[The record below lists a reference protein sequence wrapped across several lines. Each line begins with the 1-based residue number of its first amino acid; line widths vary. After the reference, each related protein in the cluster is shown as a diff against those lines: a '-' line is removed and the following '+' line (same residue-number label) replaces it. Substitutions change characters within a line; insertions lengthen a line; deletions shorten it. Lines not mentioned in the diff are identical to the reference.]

1 MKYLFSSV
9 LVFVAFITIAQQINI
24 PRVDQMPDFPQ
35 PYHMRDWKEVARN
48 YDTLVFNLNA
58 TGQFFPLASIFE
70 NTTNYP
76 DHPALAIQSYVGT
89 NSPPGKEAI
98 NILPAVVGATLVGM
112 DKSNQNGINWPLY
125 CEEYFNRRPEE
136 NVYLNGP
143 VSSSGHDWWYETMP
157 NVFFYQLNYFYPN
170 TGDFEY
176 QVTTIADRWLEA
188 VYAMGGSTTPWEPT
202 YMNYRAFKLS
212 TMTPTEDDVKQPEAA
227 GAIGWILYQAYIIT
241 GDDKYRIGAELCLDF
256 LSNWD
261 QNPSYEIQLP
271 YGVYIAAR
279 MNAEL
284 GSFYNIDKMI
294 NWCFDK
300 GELRGWGVIAGNWG
314 GNDMDGLI
322 GEVNISQP
330 DYVFHMNSLEHV
342 SALVPMIRY
351 DDRYA
356 TAIGKWVLNA
366 ANASRFYY
374 SDYLPDEMQDNED
387 WVSLYDPNSA
397 IAYESLLEKDDG
409 PYGTG
414 DAMNGGWAET
424 NLGLYGSSHVGVFGG
439 IIEKTNIEGVLQLDL
454 LATDY
459 YGNDAYQT
467 YLYFNPN
474 NGSVQVE
481 INLFSTTHDI
491 YDAVSNLVILNNASG
506 IVLMDIPPK
515 SSIMAVMLPAS
526 SEITFELNKAY
537 VNGIVIDYNAGQT
550 VSNYPPRI
558 KALSASD
565 SVGVVG
571 NEINIFCSAEDKET
585 SVLEYNW
592 TIDGQPQ
599 PGNESIFKLVPEN
612 IGYYQI
618 ICTAID
624 GGGLS
629 DSDTIILKV
638 VEKINLPPIIDRLVA
653 ENQIIAPDGSTK
665 ISCIASDANNDE
677 LTYLWY
683 TTNGTIDGEEDS
695 ITFFA
700 PGMETNIYVVCEVK
714 DIYNASDIDS
724 ILILVRD
731 PGQAQTGDLVAHFL
745 FAGNAEDVSGNGN
758 HGMVHDCIFSEDMHG
773 IIDQA
778 IKINI
783 SSSKVTV
790 TNNDGL
796 NFQDGLTVSYWIN
809 INELFDRE
817 SYPVSHG
824 NWTTRWKTSIT
835 DDRLR
840 FTLNGSDGIVDIDSE
855 TILETY
861 IWYHIVGLYNG
872 MDCLVFINGELEGF
886 APYSGKISKTLY
898 DLVIGQSLPD
908 QAGYNYKGLM
918 DNLRI
923 YNYGISYEMVK
934 EIYESEK
941 SGVADTLIDDHFK
954 VYPNPVKGNLHFEL
968 KTNPATMVSVSLHSM
983 MGQKVF
989 AIELKADQ
997 KGFVKQKLD
1006 FTKFRPGTYVL
1017 KAEAEAK
1024 IYVRKI
1030 IVSE

>member
-24 PRVDQMPDFPQ
+24 SRVDQMPDFPQ

-48 YDTLVFNLNA
+48 YDSLIFDLEA
-58 TGQFFPLASIFE
+58 SGQFFPIASIFE

-98 NILPAVVGATLVGM
+98 NVIPAVVGATLVGIN
-112 DKSNQNGINWPLY
+112 KSNQNGINWPLY
-125 CEEYFNRRPEE
+125 CEEYFNRRPDE

-143 VSSSGHDWWYETMP
+143 LSSSGHDWWYETMP

-176 QVTTIADRWLEA
+176 QVTTIADRWSEA
-188 VYAMGGSTTPWEPT
+188 VYAMDGSTTPWEQP

-212 TMTPTEDDVKQPEAA
+212 TMTPIADGVNQPEAA

-241 GDDKYRIGAELCLDF
+241 GDDKYRIGAELCLEF
-256 LSNWD
+256 LSDWG

-284 GSFYNIDKMI
+284 GSSYNIDKMI

-314 GNDMDGLI
+314 DNDMDGLI

-330 DYVFHMNSLEHV
+330 DYAFHMNSLEHV
-342 SALVPMIRY
+342 GALVPMIRY

-374 SDYLPDEMQDNED
+374 SEYLPDEMQDNED
-387 WVSLYDPNSA
+387 WASLYDPNSA
-397 IAYESLLEKDDG
+397 IAYESLKEKDDG

-424 NLGLYGSSHVGVFGG
+424 NLGLYGSSHVGIFGG
-439 IIEKTNIEGVLQLDL
+439 IIEKTNVEGVLQLDL

-459 YGNDAYQT
+459 YRNEAYQT
-467 YLYFNPN
+467 YLYFNPHN
-474 NGSVQVE
+474 ESVQVE
-481 INLFSTTHDI
+481 INLFNNTHDI
-491 YDAVSNLVILNNASG
+491 YDAISNLNILNNASG
-506 IVLMDIPPK
+506 IIFMDIPP
-515 SSIMAVMLPAS
+515 SSSVMAVILPAS
-526 SEITFELNKAY
+526 SEIDYVFNKAY

-558 KALSASD
+558 KALSSAD

-599 PGNESIFKLVPEN
+599 PGDESIFELLPEN
-612 IGYYQI
+612 TGYYQI
-618 ICTAID
+618 ICIVID
-624 GGGLS
+624 ADELT
-629 DSDTIILKV
+629 DADTIILKV
-638 VEKINLPPIIDRLVA
+638 VEKINYPPVIVQLTADDQILDLSGSTIIDCMA
-653 ENQIIAPDGSTK
+653 T
-665 ISCIASDANNDE
+665 DANDDE
-677 LTYLWY
+677 LTYNWSATAGAIEGNGENITY
-683 TTNGTIDGEEDS
+683 FATNQQNNVYI
-695 ITFFA
+695 I
-700 PGMETNIYVVCEVK
+700 CEVK
-714 DIYNASDIDS
+714 DVENATVKDS
-724 ILILVRD
+724 VLILVRD
-731 PGQAQTGDLVAHFL
+731 TENLQTGDLVAHFL

-758 HGMVHDCIFSEDMHG
+758 HGLVRNCIFTEDMLG

-778 IKINI
+778 IKLNI

-790 TNNDGL
+790 TNYDGL

-809 INELFDRE
+809 MSELFDRE

-840 FTLNGSDGIVDIDSE
+840 FTINGSDGIVDIDLE
-855 TILETY
+855 TILETD

-872 MDCLVFINGELEGF
+872 MDCLVFLNGELEGF
-886 APYSGKISKTLY
+886 APYSGKINKTSY

-908 QAGYNYKGLM
+908 QTGYNYKGLM

-941 SGVADTLIDDHFK
+941 SGIADSLIADHFR

-968 KTNPATMVSVSLHSM
+968 KTKSGGIVSVFLYSI
-983 MGQKVF
+983 MGQKVL
-989 AIELKADQ
+989 AIELKANQ
-997 KGFVKQKLD
+997 QGLVKQQLD
-1006 FTKFRPGTYVL
+1006 LTGLRSGTYIL
-1017 KAEAEAK
+1017 KSETEAN
-1024 IYVRKI
+1024 IYIRKI
-1030 IVSE
+1030 IVTE